1 LLKDNYNKISK
12 ILSYSPSKS
21 ITNSHLE
28 IKLNLFKFL
37 TIAILVALIVT
48 YGHSVGQT
56 IFKME
61 HIFLSILLYVFIIKK
76 FSLNKIVIFS
86 IIWYVVLFCLQYFMG
101 YLISVTEGLNTLLW
115 LFLNILFTFTIVKE
129 LDDHVFLS
137 ISHIIIKLFLILTA
151 LAFFVRFLNIY
162 PWVNILWRTHS
173 SGFGVNDVFRLQLFN
188 NEPAGLGITV
198 IFSFIIIDALEKNN
212 KNIFCY
218 FLFSTFIL
226 LLTYSLSAF
235 IVFFV
240 YLFIRWN
247 MKSKFFK
254 RKFYNFLF
262 SFFIILLIGW
272 SLFYFYNNGVLSNN
286 INLNRLIQFTSQE
299 NSSGNY
305 RVFYPLRTIIEKF
318 NLLNFFVG
326 KGIGQREYY
335 FKGSQYFS
343 ILSNF
348 PNSFPNWFFDTGL
361 LGFMI
366 IFYMVFYSVVRN
378 KKNNLNII
386 LPIWSAILVYQLGAG
401 YFVSPLIWFM
411 YGFILKVSNA
421 NKKCGKHMKTYKI
434 KKEKKG

>member
-1 LLKDNYNKISK
+1 MLKDNYNKISK

-28 IKLNLFKFL
+28 RKLNLFKFL
-37 TIAILVALIVT
+37 TIVVLVALIVT

-86 IIWYVVLFCLQYFMG
+86 IIWYVVLFCLQYFLG
-101 YLISVTEGLNTLLW
+101 YLISVAEGLNTLLW

-129 LDDHVFLS
+129 LDDYVFLS

-162 PWVNILWRTHS
+162 PWVDILWRTHS

-188 NEPAGLGITV
+188 NEPSGLGITV
-198 IFSFIIIDALEKNN
+198 VFSFIIIDVLEKNN
-212 KNIFCY
+212 KNIFYY
-218 FLFSTFIL
+218 FLFTTFIL

-262 SFFIILLIGW
+262 SFFIIFLIGW
-272 SLFYFYNNGVLSNN
+272 SLFTFYNNGILSNN
-286 INLNRLIQFTSQE
+286 INLNRIVQFISQE
-299 NSSGNY
+299 SSSGNY
-305 RVFYPLRTIIEKF
+305 RVFYPLRTITNKF
-318 NLLNFFVG
+318 NPLNYIIG

-335 FKGSQYFS
+335 FKESQYFS
-343 ILSNF
+343 GLSNF

-366 IFYMVFYSVVRN
+366 IFYMVFYSVFRN
-378 KKNNLNII
+378 KKYNFNII
-386 LPIWSAILVYQLGAG
+386 LPIWIALFVLQIGGG
-401 YFVSPLIWFM
+401 YFLSPLIWFM
-411 YGFILKVSNA
+411 YGFILKISSA
-421 NKKCGKHMKTYKI
+421 SKKYGTHI
-434 KKEKKG
+434 EI

>member
-21 ITNSHLE
+21 IANSHLE
-28 IKLNLFKFL
+28 RRLNLFKFF
-37 TIAILVALIVT
+37 TIVVLVLLIITV
-48 YGHSVGQT
+48 GHPIGHT
-56 IFKME
+56 KFKME
-61 HIFLSILLYVFIIKK
+61 HVFLPILLYIFIIKK
-76 FSLNKIVIFS
+76 FSLNKIVVFS
-86 IIWYVVLFCLQYFMG
+86 VIWYVVLFCLQYFLG
-101 YLISVTEGLNTLLW
+101 YIISVAEGLNTLLL
-115 LFLNILFTFTIVKE
+115 LFLNILFAFTIVKE
-129 LDDHVFLS
+129 LDDSVFLS

-198 IFSFIIIDALEKNN
+198 VFSFIIIDTLEKNN
-212 KNIFCY
+212 KNIFYY
-218 FLFSTFIL
+218 FIFSIFIL

-272 SLFYFYNNGVLSNN
+272 SLFYFYNNGILSNN
-286 INLNRLIQFTSQE
+286 INLNRLIQFISQE

-305 RVFYPLRTIIEKF
+305 RVFFPLRTIIEKF
-318 NLLNFFVG
+318 SSLNFFIG
-326 KGIGQREYY
+326 KGIGQREFY
-335 FKGSQYFS
+335 FKDSVYFS
-343 ILSNF
+343 VIANF
-348 PNSFPNWFFDTGL
+348 PNSFFNWFFDAGL

-366 IFYMVFYSVVRN
+366 IFYMVFCSVVRSQ
-378 KKNNLNII
+378 KYNLNII
-386 LPIWSAILVYQLGAG
+386 LPIWIALFVYQVGAG

-421 NKKCGKHMKTYKI
+421 NEKCGTHVEI
-434 KKEKKG
+434 